1 MALLSKLVGFFSF
14 FLSRQSSDGEGC
26 SSIQEEPIQRP
37 PEDTDIK
44 EEMDSEDRLVELEI
58 SPDFSSAA
66 EPLMVPVE
74 ETESQTPHGVEIFP
88 RSCTVAKPSLIQVAP
103 LHSLPW
109 FLVQEA
115 HAEEEILPFVST
127 VAEPLMA
134 QFEDP
139 EKELPS
145 FFTEVAEPP
154 MVQEAPWHL
163 TPPSEEEKSFCTVA
177 ETLMVQMARAELEQE
192 HPPQRRKKERQTYSY
207 TIKLPGASPPPT
219 PKHAWI
225 DVSPAEDTKAGG
237 DMIKEKREFEDETLV
252 MEMESVEIVDVDLRQ
267 ERRMKKERKIA
278 SIGMDGDSAKATHTK
293 TRQDE
298 KRRPERRAKVEDRKT
313 EQASAITPAKGE
325 KTHVQE
331 LESSSKIS
339 QKSSRKQNALLLICE
354 MLQKKVTALREKK
367 KIRRE
372 EKKKAVTVRKIR
384 Q

>member
-1 MALLSKLVGFFSF
+1 MCFF
-14 FLSRQSSDGEGC
+14 
-26 SSIQEEPIQRP
+26 
-37 PEDTDIK
+37 
-44 EEMDSEDRLVELEI
+44 
-58 SPDFSSAA
+58 
-66 EPLMVPVE
+66 
-74 ETESQTPHGVEIFP
+74 
-88 RSCTVAKPSLIQVAP
+88 
-103 LHSLPW
+103 
-109 FLVQEA
+109 
-115 HAEEEILPFVST
+115 
-127 VAEPLMA
+127 
-134 QFEDP
+134 
-139 EKELPS
+139 
-145 FFTEVAEPP
+145 
-154 MVQEAPWHL
+154 
-163 TPPSEEEKSFCTVA
+163 
-177 ETLMVQMARAELEQE
+177 
-192 HPPQRRKKERQTYSY
+192 Y
-207 TIKLPGASPPPT
+207 
-219 PKHAWI
+219 
-225 DVSPAEDTKAGG
+225 
-237 DMIKEKREFEDETLV
+237 
-252 MEMESVEIVDVDLRQ
+252 SVEIVDVDLRQ